1 PATTTGSHLHLVL
14 SDTKGQPL
22 SATKVTL
29 KIANPDRDIAPIPV
43 PMSKRDGV
51 WVASYRFPFPGT
63 WKAIFTVDG
72 VAQSAV
78 VTSGEITIRD

>member
-1 PATTTGSHLHLVL
+1 
-14 SDTKGQPL
+14 
-22 SATKVTL
+22 
-29 KIANPDRDIAPIPV
+29 
-43 PMSKRDGV
+43 MSKRDGV

-63 WKAIFTVDG
+63 WKTIFTVDG